1 MMGLIV
7 NRRQMVN
14 SVAVLLIILVLAAGF
29 RGSGETIVIT
39 NDNPMAALDLNNDG
53 VIDLFAELNSW
64 NLKSYSGVL
73 QMTIDPQAGI
83 FRTEVN
89 VTNVNPQRQ
98 INGYPE
104 IYIGRKPWDSSYAN
118 GFGVEFPLKISN
130 MSSFIVS
137 FYICVESL
145 DPSTMFNIAADAWI
159 VRERVAFNPST
170 PPARGDLEI
179 MVWLYRQNIYPAGR
193 KVGIETI
200 TIVINGSKINATFE
214 VWRDRSVSWGGWQ
227 YIAFIPKG
235 WEVRCGTI
243 AYDPRLFVK
252 AASKYATFDISNHYL
267 LSWEMGTEWGTKT
280 GAASFTWTIRNFT
293 IVPNVTAS

>member
-1 MMGLIV
+1 MI
-7 NRRQMVN
+7 
-14 SVAVLLIILVLAAGF
+14 
-29 RGSGETIVIT
+29 
-39 NDNPMAALDLNNDG
+39 
-53 VIDLFAELNSW
+53 
-64 NLKSYSGVL
+64 
-73 QMTIDPQAGI
+73 IDPQAGI

-89 VTNVNPQRQ
+89 VTNVNPQRR

-104 IYIGRKPWDSSYAN
+104 IYIGRKPWGSSYAN
-118 GFGVEFPLKISN
+118 GFGVEFPMKIGN

-179 MVWLYRQNIYPAGR
+179 MVWLYRQNLYPAGR
-193 KVGIETI
+193 KVGVETI
-200 TIVINGSKINATFE
+200 TIVINGSKVNATFE

-227 YIAFIPKG
+227 YIAFIPKD

-243 AYDPRLFVK
+243 AYDPKLFVK

-267 LSWEMGTEWGTKT
+267 LNWEIGTEWGTKT
-280 GAASFTWTIRNFT
+280 GAASFVWTIRDFT
-293 IVPNVTAS
+293 IVPNTTI